1 MIIAAPVSLHE
12 ETFTVNRLDSPLG
25 SALRRVDWIAAAA
38 VGLLLLTGIG
48 MAWLNARSY
57 GQELLTPSSLFV
69 RSLTWAAL
77 SIAVYTATTLVNWR
91 WVRTFAWP
99 LYAANILLLIITLI
113 YGVDSGGNNRAIAIF
128 GFAIQSSELS
138 KILTLVAISTA
149 LTRVDRGSG
158 GLQDLVLAGA
168 IVAPPFLLVIAQPD
182 LGTALVLIAA
192 LFGALY
198 LSGVATRWVAA
209 LASLGAATGALAWV
223 VVLADYQK
231 ERLLAFI
238 DPNAD
243 PAGPKYQLLRSLE
256 AIRGGGLFGAGA
268 DGTSIL
274 TPLPVQ
280 ESDFVFAALV
290 RAFGA
295 LGGLFVILLLAI
307 LVGRL
312 IWHSWTSPDEFGVI
326 FAGGMATVVLF
337 QTFVNI
343 GMNLGVAPITGIT
356 LPFVSYGGASAVS
369 LAFGLAL
376 VQSHRVHDGGSSPL
390 M

>member
-1 MIIAAPVSLHE
+1 M
-12 ETFTVNRLDSPLG
+12 NRLDSPLS
-25 SALRRVDWIAAAA
+25 SALRRVDWLAAGA
-38 VGLLLLTGIG
+38 VGLLAIIGVG

-57 GQELLTPSSLFV
+57 GQELLTPSSLLV
-69 RSLTWAAL
+69 RSITWTAL
-77 SIAVYTATTLVNWR
+77 SVAVYSVTTLVNWR

-99 LYAANILLLIITLI
+99 LYGANILLLVITLI
-113 YGVDSGGNNRAIAIF
+113 YGVNSGGNSRAISIF
-128 GFAIQSSELS
+128 GLVIQSSELS

-149 LTRVDRGSG
+149 LPRVDRSSG
-158 GLQDLVLAGA
+158 GLQDLLLAGA
-168 IVAPPFLLVIAQPD
+168 IVAPPFLLVVAQPD
-182 LGTALVLIAA
+182 LGTALVLVAA

-198 LSGVATRWVAA
+198 LAGVATRWVAA
-209 LASLGAATGALAWV
+209 LVSLVAVGAAIAWV
-223 VVLADYQK
+223 LVLADYQK

-256 AIRGGGLFGAGA
+256 AIRGGGLFGSGV
-268 DGTSIL
+268 DGTASL

-295 LGGLFVILLLAI
+295 VGGLLVILLLAL

-312 IWHSWTSPDEFGVI
+312 VWHAWTSSDEFGVI
-326 FAGGMATVVLF
+326 FAGGMATVIIF
-337 QTFVNI
+337 QTFVNV

>member
-1 MIIAAPVSLHE
+1 M
-12 ETFTVNRLDSPLG
+12 
-25 SALRRVDWIAAAA
+25 DWIAAAA
-38 VGLLLLTGIG
+38 VALLALVGVV

-57 GQELLTPSSLFV
+57 GQELLTPSSLLV
-69 RSLTWAAL
+69 RSLTWTVL
-77 SIAVYTATTLVNWR
+77 SIAVYAVTTLVNWR

-99 LYAANILLLIITLI
+99 LYAANILLLIVTLI

-149 LTRVDRGSG
+149 LTRADRGSG
-158 GLQDLVLAGA
+158 GLQDLVTAGA
-168 IVAPPFLLVIAQPD
+168 IVVPPFVLVVAQPD
-182 LGTALVLIAA
+182 LGTSLVLVAA

-198 LSGVATRWVAA
+198 LAGVATRWVAA
-209 LASLGAATGALAWV
+209 LASAVSAGAILAWV
-223 VVLADYQK
+223 VLLAEYQK

-243 PAGPKYQLLRSLE
+243 PAGPKYQLLRSLD

-295 LGGLFVILLLAI
+295 VGGLVVIVLLAI

-312 IWHSWTSPDEFGVI
+312 VWYSWNSSDEFGVI

>member
-1 MIIAAPVSLHE
+1 
-12 ETFTVNRLDSPLG
+12 
-25 SALRRVDWIAAAA
+25 
-38 VGLLLLTGIG
+38 

-57 GQELLTPSSLFV
+57 GQELLTPGSLLV
-69 RSLTWAAL
+69 RSLTWTVL
-77 SIAVYTATTLVNWR
+77 SIAVYVVATLVNWR

-99 LYAANILLLIITLI
+99 LYAANILLLVVTLI

-128 GFAIQSSELS
+128 GLAIQSSELS

-149 LTRVDRGSG
+149 LTRADRTGG
-158 GLQDLVLAGA
+158 GLQDLLMAGA
-168 IVAPPFLLVIAQPD
+168 IVAPPFLLVVAQPD
-182 LGTALVLIAA
+182 LGTALVLVAA

-209 LASLGAATGALAWV
+209 LASLVAAGAALAWV

-256 AIRGGGLFGAGA
+256 AIKGGGLFGAGA
-268 DGTSIL
+268 DGTAIL

-295 LGGLFVILLLAI
+295 VGGLFVITLLAI

-312 IWHSWTSPDEFGVI
+312 VWHAWTSPDEFGVI
-326 FAGGMATVVLF
+326 FAGGMATIILF
-337 QTFVNI
+337 QTFVNV

-376 VQSHRVHDGGSSPL
+376 VQSLRVHDGGSSPL

>member
-1 MIIAAPVSLHE
+1 M
-12 ETFTVNRLDSPLG
+12 N
-25 SALRRVDWIAAAA
+25 SALRRVDWVAASA
-38 VGLLLLTGIG
+38 VGLLALTGLI

-57 GQELLTPSSLFV
+57 GQELLSPGSLLV
-69 RSLTWAAL
+69 RSLTWTIL
-77 SIAVYTATTLVNWR
+77 SIAVYAVTTLVNWR

-99 LYAANILLLIITLI
+99 LYAANILLLIVTLI

-128 GFAIQSSELS
+128 GLAIQSSELS

-149 LTRVDRGSG
+149 LTRADRTGG

-168 IVAPPFLLVIAQPD
+168 IVAPPFLLVVAQPD
-182 LGTALVLIAA
+182 LGTALVLVAA

-198 LSGVATRWVAA
+198 LAGVATRWVAA
-209 LASLGAATGALAWV
+209 LASLVAVGAALAWV

-256 AIRGGGLFGAGA
+256 AIKGGGLFGAGA
-268 DGTSIL
+268 DGTAIL

-295 LGGLFVILLLAI
+295 VGGIFVITLLAI

-312 IWHSWTSPDEFGVI
+312 VWHAWTSPDEFGVL
-326 FAGGMATVVLF
+326 FAGGMATIILF
-337 QTFVNI
+337 QTFVNV

-376 VQSHRVHDGGSSPL
+376 VQSLRVHDGGSSPR

>member
-1 MIIAAPVSLHE
+1 M
-12 ETFTVNRLDSPLG
+12 NRLDSPLG
-25 SALRRVDWIAAAA
+25 SALRRLDWVAASA
-38 VGLLLLTGIG
+38 VGLLALTGLI

-57 GQELLTPSSLFV
+57 GQELLTPGSLLV
-69 RSLTWAAL
+69 RSLTWTVL
-77 SIAVYTATTLVNWR
+77 SIAVYVVTTLVNWR

-99 LYAANILLLIITLI
+99 LYAANILLLVVTLI

-128 GFAIQSSELS
+128 GLAIQSSELS

-149 LTRVDRGSG
+149 LTRADRTGG
-158 GLQDLVLAGA
+158 GLQDLLMAGA
-168 IVAPPFLLVIAQPD
+168 IVAPPFMLVVAQPD
-182 LGTALVLIAA
+182 LGTALVLVAA

-209 LASLGAATGALAWV
+209 LASLVAAGAALAWV

-256 AIRGGGLFGAGA
+256 AIKGGGLFGAGA
-268 DGTSIL
+268 DGTAIL

-295 LGGLFVILLLAI
+295 VGGLFVITLLAI

-312 IWHSWTSPDEFGVI
+312 VWHAWTSPDEFGVI
-326 FAGGMATVVLF
+326 FAGGMATIILF
-337 QTFVNI
+337 QTFVNV

-376 VQSHRVHDGGSSPL
+376 VQSLRVHDGGSSPL

>member
-1 MIIAAPVSLHE
+1 M
-12 ETFTVNRLDSPLG
+12 NRLDSPLG

-38 VGLLLLTGIG
+38 VALLALIG
-48 MAWLNARSY
+48 VVMAWLNARSY
-57 GQELLTPSSLFV
+57 GQELLTPSSLLV
-69 RSLTWAAL
+69 RSLTWTVL
-77 SIAVYTATTLVNWR
+77 SIAVYAVTTLVNWR

-99 LYAANILLLIITLI
+99 LYAANILLLIVTLI

-149 LTRVDRGSG
+149 LTRADRGSG
-158 GLQDLVLAGA
+158 GLQDLVTAGA
-168 IVAPPFLLVIAQPD
+168 IVAPPFLLVVAQPD
-182 LGTALVLIAA
+182 LGTSLVLVAA

-198 LSGVATRWVAA
+198 LAGVATRWVAA
-209 LASLGAATGALAWV
+209 LASAVSAGAILAWV
-223 VVLADYQK
+223 VLLAEYQK

-243 PAGPKYQLLRSLE
+243 PAGPKYQLLRSLD

-295 LGGLFVILLLAI
+295 VGGLVVIVLLAI

-312 IWHSWTSPDEFGVI
+312 VWYSWNSSDEFGVI

>member
-1 MIIAAPVSLHE
+1 M
-12 ETFTVNRLDSPLG
+12 NRLDSPFN
-25 SALRRVDWIAAAA
+25 SALRRVDWVAASA
-38 VGLLLLTGIG
+38 VGLLALTGLI

-57 GQELLTPSSLFV
+57 GQELLSPGSLLV
-69 RSLTWAAL
+69 RSLSWTIL
-77 SIAVYTATTLVNWR
+77 SIAVYAVTTLVNWR

-99 LYAANILLLIITLI
+99 LYAANILLLIVTLI

-128 GFAIQSSELS
+128 GLAIQSSELS

-149 LTRVDRGSG
+149 LTRADRTGG

-168 IVAPPFLLVIAQPD
+168 IVAPPSLLVVAQPD
-182 LGTALVLIAA
+182 LGTALVLVAA
-192 LFGALY
+192 LFGALF

-209 LASLGAATGALAWV
+209 LASVVAAGAALAWV

-256 AIRGGGLFGAGA
+256 AIKGGGLFGAGA
-268 DGTSIL
+268 DGTAIL

-295 LGGLFVILLLAI
+295 VGGIFVITLLAI

-312 IWHSWTSPDEFGVI
+312 VWHAWTSPDEFGVL
-326 FAGGMATVVLF
+326 FAGGMATIILF
-337 QTFVNI
+337 QTFVNV

-376 VQSHRVHDGGSSPL
+376 VQSLRVHDGGSSPR

>member
-1 MIIAAPVSLHE
+1 
-12 ETFTVNRLDSPLG
+12 VNRLDSPLG

-38 VGLLLLTGIG
+38 VGLLALAGLG

-57 GQELLTPSSLFV
+57 GQELFTPSSLLV
-69 RSLTWAAL
+69 RSLTWTLL
-77 SIAVYTATTLVNWR
+77 SIAVYSVTTLVNWR

-99 LYAANILLLIITLI
+99 LYAANILLLIVTLI

-128 GFAIQSSELS
+128 GLAIQASELS

-149 LTRVDRGSG
+149 LTRADRGSG
-158 GLQDLVLAGA
+158 GLQDLLWAGA
-168 IVAPPFLLVIAQPD
+168 IVVPPFLLVVAQPD
-182 LGTALVLIAA
+182 LGTALVLVAA

-198 LSGVATRWVAA
+198 LAGVATRWVAA
-209 LASLGAATGALAWV
+209 LASLVAAAGALAWV

-268 DGTSIL
+268 DGTAVLI
-274 TPLPVQ
+274 PLPVQ

-295 LGGLFVILLLAI
+295 VGGLFVIALLAI

-312 IWHSWTSPDEFGVI
+312 VWHAWTSPDEFGVI

-343 GMNLGVAPITGIT
+343 GMNLGVAPITGIP
-356 LPFVSYGGASAVS
+356 LPFVSYGGASAIS

>member
-1 MIIAAPVSLHE
+1 M
-12 ETFTVNRLDSPLG
+12 NRLDSPLG
-25 SALRRVDWIAAAA
+25 SALRRVDWIAASAI
-38 VGLLLLTGIG
+38 GLLALTGLI

-57 GQELLTPSSLFV
+57 GQELFAPSSLLV
-69 RSLTWAAL
+69 RSLTWTLL
-77 SIAVYTATTLVNWR
+77 SIAVYSVTTLVNWR

-99 LYAANILLLIITLI
+99 LYAANILLLIVTLI

-128 GFAIQSSELS
+128 GLAIQSSELS

-149 LTRVDRGSG
+149 LTRVDRASG
-158 GLQDLVLAGA
+158 GLQDLVMAGA
-168 IVAPPFLLVIAQPD
+168 IVAPPFLLVVAQPD

-209 LASLGAATGALAWV
+209 LASAVAAAGALAWAV
-223 VVLADYQK
+223 ALAEYQK

-268 DGTSIL
+268 DGTATL

-295 LGGLFVILLLAI
+295 VGGLFVIVLLAI

-312 IWHSWTSPDEFGVI
+312 VWHAWNSPDEFGVI
-326 FAGGMATVVLF
+326 FAGGMATIILF

>member
-1 MIIAAPVSLHE
+1 
-12 ETFTVNRLDSPLG
+12 
-25 SALRRVDWIAAAA
+25 
-38 VGLLLLTGIG
+38 

-57 GQELLTPSSLFV
+57 GQELLTPGSLLV
-69 RSLTWAAL
+69 RSLTWTVL
-77 SIAVYTATTLVNWR
+77 SIAVYVVTTLVNWR

-99 LYAANILLLIITLI
+99 LYAANILLLVVTLI

-128 GFAIQSSELS
+128 GLAIQSSELS

-149 LTRVDRGSG
+149 LTRADRTG
-158 GLQDLVLAGA
+158 GELQDLLMAGA
-168 IVAPPFLLVIAQPD
+168 IVAPPFLLVVAQPD
-182 LGTALVLIAA
+182 LGTALVLVAA

-209 LASLGAATGALAWV
+209 LASLVAAGAALAWV

-256 AIRGGGLFGAGA
+256 AIKGGGLFGAGA
-268 DGTSIL
+268 DGTAIL

-295 LGGLFVILLLAI
+295 VGGLFVITLLAI

-312 IWHSWTSPDEFGVI
+312 VWHAWTSPDEFGVI
-326 FAGGMATVVLF
+326 FAGGMATIILF
-337 QTFVNI
+337 QTFVNV

-376 VQSHRVHDGGSSPL
+376 VQSLRVHDGGSSPF

>member
-1 MIIAAPVSLHE
+1 
-12 ETFTVNRLDSPLG
+12 VNRLDSPLG
-25 SALRRVDWIAAAA
+25 SALRRVDWVAAAA
-38 VGLLLLTGIG
+38 VGLLALTGVG

-57 GQELLTPSSLFV
+57 GQELLTPSSLLV
-69 RSLTWAAL
+69 RSLTWTLL
-77 SIAVYTATTLVNWR
+77 SLVVYSVTTLVNWR

-99 LYAANILLLIITLI
+99 LYAANILLLIVTLV

-128 GFAIQSSELS
+128 GLAIQASELS

-149 LTRVDRGSG
+149 LTRVDRTSG
-158 GLQDLVLAGA
+158 GVEDLVMAGA
-168 IVAPPFLLVIAQPD
+168 IVAPPFLLVVAQPD
-182 LGTALVLIAA
+182 LGTALVLVAA

-198 LSGVATRWVAA
+198 LAGVATRWVAA
-209 LASLGAATGALAWV
+209 LASLAAIGGALAWV
-223 VVLADYQK
+223 VVLAVYQK

-238 DPNAD
+238 DPRAD

-256 AIRGGGLFGAGA
+256 AIKGGGLFGAGA
-268 DGTSIL
+268 DGTAAL

-295 LGGLFVILLLAI
+295 IGGLFVIVLLAI

-312 IWHSWTSPDEFGVI
+312 LWHAWTSPDEFGVI

>member
-1 MIIAAPVSLHE
+1 M
-12 ETFTVNRLDSPLG
+12 NRLDSPLG
-25 SALRRVDWIAAAA
+25 SALRRVDWVAAAA
-38 VGLLLLTGIG
+38 VGLLALTGVG

-57 GQELLTPSSLFV
+57 GQELLTPSSLLV
-69 RSLTWAAL
+69 RSLTWTLL
-77 SIAVYTATTLVNWR
+77 SLVVYSVTTLVNWR

-99 LYAANILLLIITLI
+99 LYAANILLLIVTLV

-128 GFAIQSSELS
+128 GLAIQASELS

-149 LTRVDRGSG
+149 LTRVDRTSG
-158 GLQDLVLAGA
+158 GVQDLVMAGA
-168 IVAPPFLLVIAQPD
+168 IVAPPFLLVVAQPD
-182 LGTALVLIAA
+182 LGTALVLVAA

-198 LSGVATRWVAA
+198 LAGVATRWVAA
-209 LASLGAATGALAWV
+209 LASLAAIGGALAWV

-238 DPNAD
+238 DPRAD

-256 AIRGGGLFGAGA
+256 AIKGGGLFGAGA
-268 DGTSIL
+268 DGTAAL

-295 LGGLFVILLLAI
+295 IGGLFVIVLLAI

-312 IWHSWTSPDEFGVI
+312 LWHAWTSPDEFGVI

>member
-1 MIIAAPVSLHE
+1 
-12 ETFTVNRLDSPLG
+12 VNRLDSPLG
-25 SALRRVDWIAAAA
+25 SALRRVDWIAAAT
-38 VGLLLLTGIG
+38 VGLLALTGIG

-57 GQELLTPSSLFV
+57 GQELLTPSSLLV
-69 RSLTWAAL
+69 RSLAWTLL
-77 SIAVYTATTLVNWR
+77 SIAVYSVTTLVNWR

-99 LYAANILLLIITLI
+99 LYAANILLLIVTLI

-128 GFAIQSSELS
+128 GLAIQSSELS

-149 LTRVDRGSG
+149 LTRADRASG
-158 GLQDLVLAGA
+158 GLKDLLLAGA
-168 IVAPPFLLVIAQPD
+168 IVAPPFLLVVAQPD
-182 LGTALVLIAA
+182 LGTALVLVAA

-198 LSGVATRWVAA
+198 LSGVATRWIAA
-209 LASLGAATGALAWV
+209 LASLAAISGALAWV

-238 DPNAD
+238 NPNAD

-256 AIRGGGLFGAGA
+256 AIKGGGLFGAGA
-268 DGTSIL
+268 DGTASL

-295 LGGLFVILLLAI
+295 VGGLFVIVLLAI

-312 IWHSWTSPDEFGVI
+312 VWHAWTSPDEFGVI

-356 LPFVSYGGASAVS
+356 LPFVSYGGASAIS

>member
-1 MIIAAPVSLHE
+1 M
-12 ETFTVNRLDSPLG
+12 NRLDSPLN
-25 SALRRVDWIAAAA
+25 SALRRVDWLAAGA
-38 VGLLLLTGIG
+38 VGLLAIIGVG

-57 GQELLTPSSLFV
+57 GQELLTPSSLLV
-69 RSLTWAAL
+69 RSITWTAL
-77 SIAVYTATTLVNWR
+77 SVAVYSVTTLVNWR

-99 LYAANILLLIITLI
+99 LYGANILLLVITLI
-113 YGVDSGGNNRAIAIF
+113 YGVNSGGNSRAISIF
-128 GFAIQSSELS
+128 GLVIQSSELS

-149 LTRVDRGSG
+149 LTRVDRSSG
-158 GLQDLVLAGA
+158 GLQDLLLAGV
-168 IVAPPFLLVIAQPD
+168 IVAPPFLLVVAQPD
-182 LGTALVLIAA
+182 LGTALVLVAA

-198 LSGVATRWVAA
+198 LAGVATRWVAA
-209 LASLGAATGALAWV
+209 LVSLVAVGAAIAWV
-223 VVLADYQK
+223 LVLADYQK

-256 AIRGGGLFGAGA
+256 AIKGGGLFGSGV
-268 DGTSIL
+268 DGTASL

-295 LGGLFVILLLAI
+295 VGGLLVILLLAL

-312 IWHSWTSPDEFGVI
+312 VWHAWTSSDEFGVI
-326 FAGGMATVVLF
+326 FAGGMATVIIF
-337 QTFVNI
+337 QTFVNV

>member
-1 MIIAAPVSLHE
+1 
-12 ETFTVNRLDSPLG
+12 
-25 SALRRVDWIAAAA
+25 
-38 VGLLLLTGIG
+38 

-57 GQELLTPSSLFV
+57 GQDLLAPSSLLM
-69 RSLTWAAL
+69 RSLAWTLL
-77 SIAVYTATTLVNWR
+77 SVAVYSVTTLVNWR

-113 YGVDSGGNNRAIAIF
+113 YGVNSGGNSRAIAVF
-128 GFAIQSSELS
+128 GLAIQSSELS

-149 LTRVDRGSG
+149 LTRADRASG
-158 GLQDLVLAGA
+158 GLQDLLLAGA
-168 IVAPPFLLVIAQPD
+168 IVVPPFFLVVAQPD
-182 LGTALVLIAA
+182 LGTALVLVAA

-198 LSGVATRWVAA
+198 LAGVATRWMAA
-209 LASLGAATGALAWV
+209 LASLGGIGGVLAWI

-243 PAGPKYQLLRSLE
+243 PAGPKYQLLQSLE
-256 AIRGGGLFGAGA
+256 AIKGGGLFGAGG
-268 DGTSIL
+268 DGATTL

-295 LGGLFVILLLAI
+295 IGGLLVFALLAI

-312 IWHSWTSPDEFGVI
+312 VWHAWTSPDEFGVI

>member
-1 MIIAAPVSLHE
+1 M
-12 ETFTVNRLDSPLG
+12 NRLDSPLG
-25 SALRRVDWIAAAA
+25 SALRRVDWISAAA
-38 VGLLLLTGIG
+38 VGLLALTGVG

-57 GQELLTPSSLFV
+57 GQELLTPSSLLV
-69 RSLTWAAL
+69 RSLTWSLL
-77 SIAVYTATTLVNWR
+77 SIAVYSVTTLVNWR

-99 LYAANILLLIITLI
+99 LYAANILLLIITLV

-128 GFAIQSSELS
+128 GLAIQASELS

-149 LTRVDRGSG
+149 LTRADRASSG
-158 GLQDLVLAGA
+158 PQDLLLAGA
-168 IVAPPFLLVIAQPD
+168 IVAPPFLLVVAQPD
-182 LGTALVLIAA
+182 LGTALVLVAA

-198 LSGVATRWVAA
+198 LAGVATRWIAA
-209 LASLGAATGALAWV
+209 LASLAALSGALAWV
-223 VVLADYQK
+223 IVLADYQK

-256 AIRGGGLFGAGA
+256 AIRGGGLFGVGA
-268 DGTSIL
+268 DGTAAL

-295 LGGLFVILLLAI
+295 VGGLFVIVLLAI

-312 IWHSWTSPDEFGVI
+312 VWHAWTSPDEFGVI

>member
-1 MIIAAPVSLHE
+1 M
-12 ETFTVNRLDSPLG
+12 NRLDSPLG

-38 VGLLLLTGIG
+38 VALLALVGVV

-57 GQELLTPSSLFV
+57 GQELLTPSSLLV
-69 RSLTWAAL
+69 RSLTWTVL
-77 SIAVYTATTLVNWR
+77 SIAVYAVTTLVNWR

-99 LYAANILLLIITLI
+99 LYAANILLLIVTLI

-128 GFAIQSSELS
+128 GLAIQSSELS

-149 LTRVDRGSG
+149 LTRADRGSG
-158 GLQDLVLAGA
+158 GLQDLVTAGA
-168 IVAPPFLLVIAQPD
+168 IVVPPFLLVVAQPD
-182 LGTALVLIAA
+182 LGTSLVLVAA

-198 LSGVATRWVAA
+198 LAGVATRWVAA
-209 LASLGAATGALAWV
+209 LAGVVSVGALLAWV

-243 PAGPKYQLLRSLE
+243 PAGPKYQLLRSLD

-295 LGGLFVILLLAI
+295 VGGLVVIVLLAI

-312 IWHSWTSPDEFGVI
+312 VWHSWNSTDEFGVI
-326 FAGGMATVVLF
+326 FAGGVATVVLS

>member
-1 MIIAAPVSLHE
+1 M
-12 ETFTVNRLDSPLG
+12 NRLDSPLG
-25 SALRRVDWIAAAA
+25 SALRRVDWIAASA
-38 VGLLLLTGIG
+38 VGLLALTGII

-57 GQELLTPSSLFV
+57 GQELLTPSSLLI
-69 RSLTWAAL
+69 RSLTWTAL
-77 SIAVYTATTLVNWR
+77 SIAIYSVTTLVNWR

-99 LYAANILLLIITLI
+99 LYAANILLLVITLI

-128 GFAIQSSELS
+128 GLAIQASELS

-149 LTRVDRGSG
+149 LTRVDRASS
-158 GLQDLVLAGA
+158 GLQDLTLAGA
-168 IVAPPFLLVIAQPD
+168 IVAPPFLLVVAQPD

-198 LSGVATRWVAA
+198 LAGVATRWIAALGSLVAA
-209 LASLGAATGALAWV
+209 GGALAWI
-223 VVLADYQK
+223 VVLAEYQK
-231 ERLLAFI
+231 ERILAFI
-238 DPNAD
+238 DPNSD
-243 PAGPKYQLLRSLE
+243 PAGPKYQLLRSIE

-268 DGTSIL
+268 DGTSTL

-295 LGGLFVILLLAI
+295 VGGLFVIVLLAI

-312 IWHSWTSPDEFGVI
+312 VWHAWTSPDEFGVI
-326 FAGGMATVVLF
+326 FAGGMATVILF

>member
-1 MIIAAPVSLHE
+1 M
-12 ETFTVNRLDSPLG
+12 NRLDSPLG
-25 SALRRVDWIAAAA
+25 SALRRVDWLSAAA
-38 VGLLLLTGIG
+38 VGLLALTGLL

-57 GQELLTPSSLFV
+57 GQELLTPSSLLV
-69 RSLTWAAL
+69 RSSTWTVL
-77 SIAVYTATTLVNWR
+77 AVVVYAVTTLVNWR

-99 LYAANILLLIITLI
+99 LYAANILLLIVTLI

-128 GFAIQSSELS
+128 GLAIQSSELS

-149 LTRVDRGSG
+149 LTRADREG
-158 GLQDLVLAGA
+158 GGTSDLLLAAA
-168 IVAPPFLLVIAQPD
+168 IVAPPFLLVVVQPD
-182 LGTALVLIAA
+182 LGTALVLVAS

-198 LSGVATRWVAA
+198 LAGVATRWLAALGSLVAA
-209 LASLGAATGALAWV
+209 GGALAWV
-223 VVLADYQK
+223 AVLADYQK
-231 ERLLAFI
+231 ERLLALI

-243 PAGPKYQLLRSLE
+243 PAGPKYQLARSLE

-268 DGTSIL
+268 DGTASL

-295 LGGLFVILLLAI
+295 VGGIFVIALLAI
-307 LVGRL
+307 VVGRL
-312 IWHSWTSPDEFGVI
+312 IWHAWSSPDEFGVI
-326 FAGGMATVVLF
+326 FAGGMATVILF
-337 QTFVNI
+337 QTFVNV

>member
-1 MIIAAPVSLHE
+1 M
-12 ETFTVNRLDSPLG
+12 NRLDSPLG
-25 SALRRVDWIAAAA
+25 SALRRVDWIAVAA
-38 VGLLLLTGIG
+38 VGLLALTGVG

-69 RSLTWAAL
+69 RSLTWVAL
-77 SIAVYTATTLVNWR
+77 SIAVYTVTTLVNWR

-99 LYAANILLLIITLI
+99 LYAANILLLIITLV
-113 YGVDSGGNNRAIAIF
+113 YGVDSGGNSRAIAIF
-128 GFAIQSSELS
+128 GLSIQSSELG

-149 LTRVDRGSG
+149 LTRADRVGG

-168 IVAPPFLLVIAQPD
+168 IVVPPFLLVVAQPD
-182 LGTALVLIAA
+182 LGTALVLVAA

-198 LSGVATRWVAA
+198 LAGVATRWVAA
-209 LASLGAATGALAWV
+209 LASLVAAGGALAWV

-243 PAGPKYQLLRSLE
+243 PAGPKYQLLRSLD
-256 AIRGGGLFGAGA
+256 AIRGGGLFGAGV

-295 LGGLFVILLLAI
+295 VGGLFVILLLAI

-312 IWHSWTSPDEFGVI
+312 IWHAWTATDEFGVI
-326 FAGGMATVVLF
+326 FAGGMATVILF
-337 QTFVNI
+337 QTFVNV